1 MGREGVLRESVRVV
15 LPLLMV
21 FGKVGLLVVVF
32 VDAPAAYGCGSDFYR
47 GSRAASGAPSGCRE
61 SLLQNNFNVT
71 PTLQLHQFRHTPLS
85 FQGSWWYNIRRYQA
99 QSSPSRRN
107 GPRKSRQ
114 EYRHGFVL

>member
-1 MGREGVLRESVRVV
+1 MGRVGVLRESVRVV
-15 LPLLMV
+15 LPFLIV

-32 VDAPAAYGCGSDFYR
+32 VNAPAAYGCGSDFHR
-47 GSRAASGAPSGCRE
+47 GAPSGCRE
-61 SLLQNNFNVT
+61 SLPQNNFNVT

-114 EYRHGFVL
+114 EY